1 MKTGFLSLNIPNK
14 TATII
19 DSGNEPFS
27 TTNLPQ
33 IARGVLGV
41 LKNPV
46 ETANKYLMIRSMT
59 TTQNEILAALEAETG
74 AKFVVTHITGADA
87 ERIGDEKVAAGN
99 HYRGFWD
106 HVYQYQWADGAGH
119 ALKDEDCANE
129 LLGLKDEDL
138 RESVKAVL
146 AAI

>member
-1 MKTGFLSLNIPNK
+1 MKTNFLSLDIASR

-19 DSGNEPFS
+19 DSGNELFS

-33 IARGVLGV
+33 IARGVVGV
-41 LKNPV
+41 LQKPTA
-46 ETANKYLMIRSMT
+46 TANKYLMIRSMN
-59 TTQNEILAALEAETG
+59 TTQNAIVAALEAETG
-74 AKFVVTHITGADA
+74 ATFAVTNITAADS
-87 ERIGDEKVAAGN
+87 ERIGDEKCAVGN
-99 HYRGFWD
+99 YYRGFWD

-138 RESVKAVL
+138 RESVRAVL
-146 AAI
+146 AAM